1 MTYAPSPATTLLPTG
16 GKRMRVVLATLG
28 TLGDV
33 HPFIALALGMQ
44 ARGHIPVFAGAE
56 SVRGIAE
63 RHGIEFHAIRPD
75 GPQLLA
81 DTGMDEGQIARAIA
95 TDFDFIINR
104 VLVPYAEV
112 TLADLKPVV
121 ASADLVLASS
131 FSIHARIAAQ
141 AAGVPLASALL
152 QPITLLSAEDPPV
165 LTRGETALV
174 TLRRWFG
181 PGAVRPLLRLAERRY
196 AKGLKPFAA
205 MRAAAGAPP
214 FTGNEVL
221 AGPLAVDHAIGLW
234 SPVFSP
240 APRDVPPS
248 FVQTGFVFYDGG
260 FAGEGLSA
268 EIATFLESGPPPLV
282 FTLGSMAVYAE
293 DGFYAASAEAA
304 GRLGMRAVL
313 LVGDDLLERHLH
325 LAGDTVLVA
334 GYAPHSQ
341 LFPRAAAVIGHGG
354 IGTTGQ
360 ALRAGVPQ
368 LVCPIFGDQFDNAAR
383 VVRAKA
389 GLALP
394 KQRYT
399 RERAMLAIGKVL
411 DDPAIAE
418 GARRVGAAIRA
429 EDGVARA
436 LDALGL

>member
-1 MTYAPSPATTLLPTG
+1 
-16 GKRMRVVLATLG
+16 MRVVLATMG

-44 ARGHIPVFAGAE
+44 ARGHVPVFAGAE
-56 SVRGIAE
+56 SVRPIAA
-63 RHGIEFHAIRPD
+63 RHGIEFHPIRPD
-75 GPQLLA
+75 GSQLIA
-81 DTGMDEGQIARAIA
+81 DTGMDEGAIARAIA

-112 TLADLKPVV
+112 TLADLTPVV

-141 AAGVPLASALL
+141 AAGVRLASALL
-152 QPITLLSAEDPPV
+152 QPITLLSAEDPSV

-174 TLRRWFG
+174 ALRRWFG

-205 MRAAAGAPP
+205 LRAAAGAPP
-214 FTGNEVL
+214 FAGNEL
-221 AGPLAVDHAIGLW
+221 LSGPLAADPALGLW
-234 SPVFSP
+234 SPAFSP
-240 APRDVPPS
+240 APADAPAS
-248 FVQTGFVFYDGG
+248 FAQTGFVYYDGG
-260 FAGEGLSA
+260 FAGTGLSA
-268 EIATFLESGPPPLV
+268 DLQAFLHAGPPPLV
-282 FTLGSMAVYAE
+282 FTLGSMAIYAE
-293 DGFYAASAEAA
+293 DGFYAASAAA
-304 GRLGMRAVL
+304 ARRLGRRAVL
-313 LVGDDLLERHLH
+313 LVGDDLLAQHRA
-325 LAGDTVLVA
+325 LAGDDVLVA

-360 ALRAGVPQ
+360 AVRAGAPQ

-383 VVRAKA
+383 IVRAGL

-394 KQRYT
+394 KRRYT
-399 RERAMLAIGKVL
+399 ARRAAETIDRLLRSA
-411 DDPAIAE
+411 AIA
-418 GARRVGAAIRA
+418 ARTAAAAAEIQA
-429 EDGVARA
+429 EDGVGLA
-436 LDALGL
+436 LDTLGLGAGG

>member
-1 MTYAPSPATTLLPTG
+1 
-16 GKRMRVVLATLG
+16 MRVLLATLG

-44 ARGHIPVFAGAE
+44 ARGHVPVFAGAE
-56 SVRGIAE
+56 AVRGIAE
-63 RHGIEFHAIRPD
+63 RHGIEFHPIRPD
-75 GPQLLA
+75 GAQLIA
-81 DTGMDEGQIARAIA
+81 DTGMDEGAIARAIA
-95 TDFDFIINR
+95 VDFDFIINR

-121 ASADLVLASS
+121 ANADLVLASS

-165 LTRGETALV
+165 LTRGETLLV

-181 PGAVRPLLRLAERRY
+181 ACAVRPLLRAAERRY
-196 AKGLKPFAA
+196 AAGLRPFAT
-205 MRAAAGAPP
+205 MREAAGAPP
-214 FTGNEVL
+214 FAGNELL
-221 AGPLAVDHAIGLW
+221 AGPLAVDCAIGLW
-234 SPVFSP
+234 SPPFAR
-240 APRDVPPS
+240 APGDAPS
-248 FVQTGFVFYDGG
+248 SFRQTGFVFYDGG
-260 FAGEGLSA
+260 FAGQGLSDA
-268 EIATFLESGPPPLV
+268 LQRFLEAGPPPLV

-304 GRLGMRAVL
+304 RRLGRRAVL
-313 LVGDDLLERHLH
+313 LVGEDLLAQHRHL
-325 LAGDTVLVA
+325 GTDTVLIQ

-360 ALRAGVPQ
+360 AIRAGVPQ

-383 VVRAKA
+383 IVRA
-389 GLALP
+389 GLGMALP
-394 KQRYT
+394 KRRYT
-399 RERAMLAIGKVL
+399 GRRAAT
-411 DDPAIAE
+411 AIARLLADAAMA
-418 GARRVGAAIRA
+418 GRARRAGAAIRA
-429 EDGVARA
+429 EDGVDQA
-436 LDALGL
+436 LDALGLGPIGC

>member
-1 MTYAPSPATTLLPTG
+1 
-16 GKRMRVVLATLG
+16 MRVVLATMG

-44 ARGHIPVFAGAE
+44 ARGHTPVFAGAE
-56 SVRGIAE
+56 SVRPIAE
-63 RHGIEFHAIRPD
+63 RHGIEFHPIRPD
-75 GPQLLA
+75 GPQLIA
-81 DTGMDEGQIARAIA
+81 DTGMDEGAIARAIA

-112 TLADLKPVV
+112 TLADLTPVV
-121 ASADLVLASS
+121 AGADLVLASS

-181 PGAVRPLLRLAERRY
+181 AGAVRPLLRLAEKRY

-214 FTGNEVL
+214 FAGNEVL
-221 AGPLAVDHAIGLW
+221 AGPLAVDRAIGLW
-234 SPVFSP
+234 SSVFSP
-240 APRDVPPS
+240 APADAPPS
-248 FVQTGFVFYDGG
+248 FAQTGFLFYDGG

-268 EIATFLESGPPPLV
+268 EVQAFLEAGAPPLV

-304 GRLGMRAVL
+304 RRLGRRAVL
-313 LVGDDLLERHLH
+313 LVGDDLLDQHRH
-325 LAGDTVLVA
+325 LAGDSVLVA

-341 LFPRAAAVIGHGG
+341 IFPRAAAVIGHGG
-354 IGTTGQ
+354 IGTTAQ
-360 ALRAGVPQ
+360 AIRAGVPQ

-383 VVRAKA
+383 IERAGLGLSLPKRRYTPARASAAIKRLLASDTVAEHARKA
-389 GLALP
+389 GVALH
-394 KQRYT
+394 
-399 RERAMLAIGKVL
+399 
-411 DDPAIAE
+411 
-418 GARRVGAAIRA
+418 A
-429 EDGVARA
+429 EDGVGQA
-436 LDALGL
+436 LDTLGLGKLDGANRVT